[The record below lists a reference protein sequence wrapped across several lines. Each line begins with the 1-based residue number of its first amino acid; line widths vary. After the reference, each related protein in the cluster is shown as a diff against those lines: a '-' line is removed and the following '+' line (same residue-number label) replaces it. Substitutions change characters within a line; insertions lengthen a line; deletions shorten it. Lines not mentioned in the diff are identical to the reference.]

1 MPVPRGLTLCCAF
14 RLPAANLKHKFPNE
28 DEFVLMLRSIISVNL
43 CKFLSHDVP
52 LFNGIVS
59 DLFPGMP
66 GPHGVLQIFQHAII

>member
-1 MPVPRGLTLCCAF
+1 MVS
-14 RLPAANLKHKFPNE
+14 RLPAANLKHKFPNK

-59 DLFPGMP
+59 DLFPGMLHSP
-66 GPHGVLQIFQHAII
+66 WALLQLQHLHRHQS